1 MEQISFDTSYAI
13 SSNVHRVK
21 TALEAEILNPEA
33 TKYLDVV
40 LNKDKT
46 ISINAKTGLTAKIKI
61 GKKVSFVEIKEQY
74 VKHFKGCVV
83 KYPASRA
90 PRIMIS
96 SFNEVFSYIKQLAVV
111 YSEVLTE
118 QAGEHYGCCHRY
130 VECSDALKCLNPDYL
145 MSLACGYKGNLE
157 AGRVFYGKNTN
168 IN

>member
-1 MEQISFDTSYAI
+1 MEQMSFDTSYIESANI
-13 SSNVHRVK
+13 HRVK
-21 TALEAEILNPEA
+21 IALETEISNPEA

-46 ISINAKTGLTAKIKI
+46 ISINAKTGLAAKIKI
-61 GKKVSFVEIKEQY
+61 GKKVSFIEIKEQY
-74 VKHFKGCVV
+74 VKHFKECTV
-83 KYPASRA
+83 KYTASGA

-96 SFNEVFSYIKQLAVV
+96 GFDDVFGYIKQLSVV
-111 YSEVLTE
+111 YIEALTE

-145 MSLACGYKGNLE
+145 MSLACGYKRNLE
-157 AGRVFYGKNTN
+157 ADRIFYGKNKN